1 MTSERWKEV
10 KELFA
15 SALEQDAGKRAAFL
29 DEVCRGDQGLRHEV
43 ESLLA
48 SHQEAGDFIEKP
60 AVSTD
65 TFLPGAGEEEEADIG
80 RRIGA
85 YRTVKEIGRG
95 GMGSVYLA
103 VRDDDEFERRVAIKL
118 IRRGM
123 EIDFIVR
130 RFRNERQILANLDH
144 PYIARLL
151 DGGTTE
157 DGLPYFVMEYV
168 EGRPVH
174 RYCEDQQLPVSDRL
188 KLFEKVCEAVAYAH
202 DHQVIHRD
210 LKPGNIL
217 VTADGAPKLLDFGIA
232 KLLDPDVPAHSAEPT
247 TAGFR
252 MMTPAY
258 ASPEQLH
265 GQPATA
271 ASDVYSLGVLLC
283 EVLTGRRPE
292 RYGAGGSAHVTSAIL
307 TGGLE
312 NILAKA
318 MREEPGER
326 YLSVGDLAADV
337 RRHLAGQPVS
347 AGPYSAPS
355 VHTGQEADR
364 STGPKSIAVLP
375 FQSLGAADKSD
386 EYLGVGM
393 ADALITKL
401 SNIRRMVVRPTSS
414 VLRYAQGDHDLV
426 AAARA
431 LDVHYVLDGR
441 IRRVGDRIRITVQL
455 VRGRDGAPLW
465 AAKFDEKFTD
475 ILNIEDSLSEQLAQA
490 IIHRLTEE
498 ERDLLHKRGTD
509 NAQAYQLYLKGRFYW
524 SSSTEEGLSKSLLA
538 FTEALTLD
546 PNFALAQAGIADYYN
561 WLGVW
566 NMLPPAECFAAAKD
580 AAIKALKLDPTLAEA
595 HNSLAFA
602 TWTHDRDWNAAER
615 GFERAIQLNPD
626 YATAH
631 QWYSYMASTRGRHD
645 EAIERIERAQRLD
658 PLSPVLGATAA
669 FVYYNAG
676 LFDRGIEELKRAA
689 RIDPRQYM
697 VQQGFAWFYTQKGM
711 YGEAVAAAEKALAI
725 SPDNPLLLWTMAT
738 SLAAAGRPSEA
749 RAMNA
754 RMMELSETRYVSPFY
769 FAVTYAVLG
778 ETEAALDWLEKAYEM
793 GDWWLVWM
801 AVEHRLASVRLH
813 PRFKRLEERIG
824 LSGADAACCPPGGLT
839 PVGAPAPVATP
850 TARTSSDRPRLSRW
864 AVYAVGI
871 LSAFIALATI
881 GKFVTSRN
889 ETPFQELKIVKL
901 RTNGNAIS
909 TSISPDGK
917 YIAYTLVEGGNQGI
931 WIRQVANEASVNV
944 VRPANFVYGGLAFS
958 HDGAYLYYSAH
969 ERNNFE
975 HGTLYQV
982 PVLGGPQR
990 KLISDVQSAVTL
1002 SPDGKQV
1009 AFLRNSRAEARDELI
1024 LANVDSGAER
1034 RLSSRKH
1041 PAKFGFASAPAW
1053 RPDGAVVT
1061 VAHEDADAQGRY
1073 TSLANIDVSTGA
1085 LKVLPSQRWQFIE
1098 RMVWLPNGSTLLVIG
1113 QDPEST
1119 FQQVWAV
1126 PARGGKPRKITND
1139 LNDYVGLSIAAD
1151 SRHLITRQFQVLT
1164 SIWIAPK
1171 GDMKGAEQLTPGA
1184 GRYYDLAW
1192 TPDGKIMYS
1201 ADASDTVDLWARD
1214 PDGSAPKQLTS
1225 GARRNYSPAATP
1237 DGRHILFHTNRT
1249 GTWNIWRMDRDGGN
1263 QHPVTA
1269 DSKIDSNWPQ
1279 ASADGRWVIFHR
1291 PAPGGGFHIWKTSIE
1306 GGEPVEMSQE
1316 ICMRPAVSP
1325 RDGTI
1330 ACWYSE
1336 AGPKPVWRIG
1346 VFPPGGG
1353 RPSKDFAFPTTV
1365 SVDSAL
1371 RWSPD
1376 GRAVAYVDNRGGIS
1390 NIWSQPLDGS
1400 PPHLVTDFHGGEIY
1414 SFAWSR
1420 NGNLAIS
1427 RGMHTSDLVL
1437 ISDVR

>member
-10 KELFA
+10 KDLFA

-29 DEVCRGDQGLRHEV
+29 DEVCRGDQGLRLEV

-48 SHQEAGDFIEKP
+48 SHAESGDFIEKP

-65 TFLPGAGEEEEADIG
+65 TTFLPDSAEEEEDADIG

-95 GMGSVYLA
+95 GMGAVYLA
-103 VRDDDEFERRVAIKL
+103 VRADDEFERRVAIKL

-168 EGRPVH
+168 DGRPVH
-174 RYCEDQQLPVSDRL
+174 RYCEDKQLPVAERL
-188 KLFEKVCEAVAYAH
+188 RLFEKVCEAVAYAH

-232 KLLDPDVPAHSAEPT
+232 KLLDPDVPVHSAEPT

-258 ASPEQLH
+258 ASPEQLR
-265 GQPATA
+265 GEPATA
-271 ASDVYSLGVLLC
+271 ASDVYSLGVLLY
-283 EVLTGRRPE
+283 EILTGRRPE
-292 RYGAGGSAHVTSAIL
+292 RYGAGRGIDLSLAIL
-307 TGGLE
+307 AGGLE
-312 NILAKA
+312 NILGKS
-318 MREEPGER
+318 MRENPGER
-326 YLSVGDLAADV
+326 YLSAGDLAADV

-347 AGPYSAPS
+347 AGPYSAAS
-355 VHTGQEADR
+355 EQTGQEAER
-364 STGPKSIAVLP
+364 STGPQSIAVLP
-375 FQSLGAADKSD
+375 FQPLGAADKSD

-414 VLRYAQGDHDLV
+414 VLRYAQGEHDPI

-431 LDVHYVLDGR
+431 LDVRYVLDGR

-455 VRGRDGAPLW
+455 VRGRDGAPVW

-509 NAQAYQLYLKGRFYW
+509 NAQAYQLYLKGRYYW
-524 SSSTEEGLSKSLLA
+524 STSTEEGVSRALLA
-538 FTEALTLD
+538 FSEALALD
-546 PNFALAQAGIADYYN
+546 PHFALAQAGIADYYN

-566 NMLPPAECFAAAKD
+566 NMLPPSECFAAAKD
-580 AAIKALKLDPTLAEA
+580 AARKALKLDPTLAEA

-631 QWYSYMASTRGRHD
+631 QWYSYLASTRGRHD
-645 EAIERIERAQRLD
+645 EAIERIERAKRLN
-658 PLSPVLGATAA
+658 PQSPVLGVAAA

-676 LFDRGIEELKRAA
+676 LFDRGIEELQRAA
-689 RIDPRQYM
+689 LIDPRQFM
-697 VQQGFAWFYTQKGM
+697 VQQGFAWFYTQKGR
-711 YGEAVAAAEKALAI
+711 YGEAVAIAEKALAL

-738 SLAAAGRPSEA
+738 SLAAARRTDEA
-749 RAMNA
+749 RAIVA
-754 RMMELSETRYVSPFY
+754 RMIELSETRYVSPFY
-769 FAVTYAVLG
+769 IAVTYAVLG
-778 ETEAALDWLEKAYEM
+778 ENDAALDWLEKADES

-801 AVEHRLASVRLH
+801 SVEHRLADLRLH
-813 PRFKRLEERIG
+813 PRFKSLEERVG
-824 LSGADAACCPPGGLT
+824 LGGDAASCCPPGQ
-839 PVGAPAPVATP
+839 PAPSAIP
-850 TARTSSDRPRLSRW
+850 AQGRTSGIASVRPRSSRVV
-864 AVYAVGI
+864 AYAAAI
-871 LSAFIALATI
+871 LSAVIALVTI
-881 GKFVTSRN
+881 AKFTVSRN
-889 ETPFQELKIVKL
+889 RPPFLELKIVKL

-909 TSISPDGK
+909 AAISPDGR
-917 YIAYTLVEGGNQGI
+917 YIAYTLVEAGNQGV
-931 WIRQVANEASVNV
+931 WVRQVANAASVNIV
-944 VRPANFVYGGLAFS
+944 PPANFVYGGLVFS
-958 HDGAYLYYSAH
+958 HDGASLYYSAH

-990 KLISDVQSAVTL
+990 KLIADVQSAVTL

-1009 AFLRNSRAEARDELI
+1009 AFLRNRRAEARDDLVLATLDGGGERI
-1024 LANVDSGAER
+1024 LSWRN
-1034 RLSSRKH
+1034 H
-1041 PAKFGFASAPAW
+1041 PARFGYASAPAW
-1053 RPDGAVVT
+1053 RPDGSVIT
-1061 VAHEDADAQGRY
+1061 VAYEDADERGRY
-1073 TSLANIDVSTGA
+1073 TTLANIDVQTGA
-1085 LKVLPSQRWQFIE
+1085 QRPLRSQRWQFVE
-1098 RMVWLPNGSTLLVIG
+1098 RMVWLPNGSALLVIG

-1119 FQQVWAV
+1119 FQQIWAL
-1126 PARGGKPRKITND
+1126 PAHGGMPRKITND
-1139 LNDYVGLSIAAD
+1139 LNDYIGLSVAAD
-1151 SRHLITRQFQVLT
+1151 SRQLTTRQFQVLT
-1164 SIWIAPK
+1164 SIWLAPK
-1171 GDMKGAEQLTPGA
+1171 GDTRVAQQLTPGA

-1192 TPDGKIMYS
+1192 TPDGKILYS

-1237 DGRHILFHTNRT
+1237 DGRYILFHTNRT
-1249 GTWNIWRMDRDGGN
+1249 GTWNIWRMDPDGGN
-1263 QHPVTA
+1263 QHPVTT

-1279 ASADGRWVIFHR
+1279 PSADGRWVIFHR
-1291 PAPGGGFHIWKTSIE
+1291 PAPEGGFHIWKTSIE
-1306 GGEPVEMSQE
+1306 GSRPVEMSKD

-1325 RDGTI
+1325 RDGSI

-1336 AGPKPVWRIG
+1336 PSPKPVWHIG
-1346 VFPPGGG
+1346 VFPPEGG
-1353 RPSKDFAFPTTV
+1353 RVAKVFEFAPTV

-1371 RWSPD
+1371 RWTPD

-1400 PPHLVTDFHGGEIY
+1400 LPRPLTDFHGGEIY
-1414 SFAWSR
+1414 SFAWLR
-1420 NGNLAIS
+1420 DGNLAIS

-1437 ISDVR
+1437 ISDAR